1 MSSLKFNFVASCEE
15 IQGHFPAKA
24 PDHSYEN
31 VCQVI
36 RKTVINYL
44 EKTEVLNEKNWQR
57 RTKQNK
63 RKITEATPSILYRTA
78 TICFLIQLK
87 FFILNITYL
96 FGKLSTY
103 EN

>member
-44 EKTEVLNEKNWQR
+44 EKTEVLNEKNW
-57 RTKQNK
+57 
-63 RKITEATPSILYRTA
+63 
-78 TICFLIQLK
+78 
-87 FFILNITYL
+87 
-96 FGKLSTY
+96 
-103 EN
+103 

>member
-36 RKTVINYL
+36 RKTGINYL
-44 EKTEVLNEKNWQR
+44 VRENGSVE
-57 RTKQNK
+57 
-63 RKITEATPSILYRTA
+63 RKIGRGEPNKTRE
-78 TICFLIQLK
+78 K
-87 FFILNITYL
+87 
-96 FGKLSTY
+96 
-103 EN
+103 